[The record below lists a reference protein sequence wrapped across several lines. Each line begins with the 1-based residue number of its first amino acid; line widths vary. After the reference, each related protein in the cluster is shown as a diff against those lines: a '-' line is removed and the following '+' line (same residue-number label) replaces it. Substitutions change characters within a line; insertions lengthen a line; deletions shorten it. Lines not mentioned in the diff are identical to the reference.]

1 MKNIL
6 KLLAVLL
13 YIYLLFY
20 QTKKNDTFQMILLT
34 LFTALF
40 LCKIDNFNSD
50 TKNRVQI
57 PLYQGADEKKPQ
69 IFKPEIIEG
78 YGCGNKSGQSLIEG
92 MANNGPEYQKET
104 NRLIKETKEKIDKA
118 QNEKPKE
125 YKMSHYDGVCLKTG
139 NEESWFG
146 GPDNVPF
153 VPNDELY
160 TYFSPQAPLK
170 AVKTD
175 NSQTQGNPIDGVKGS
190 PEKMFILANNRSSLN
205 CCPSTFSTSTGCI
218 CTTKKQ
224 RDFISS
230 RGINHLSKE

>member
-6 KLLAVLL
+6 KLIAIIL

-40 LCKIDNFNSD
+40 LCKIDNFN
-50 TKNRVQI
+50 TENRAQI
-57 PLYQGADEKKPQ
+57 PLYEGHGCGRNNNKK
-69 IFKPEIIEG
+69 EGSSYEG
-78 YGCGNKSGQSLIEG
+78 YKCGIEA

-118 QNEKPKE
+118 KNEKPKE

-153 VPNDELY
+153 VPNNELY
-160 TYFSPQAPLK
+160 TYFSPQAPLR

-190 PEKMFILANNRSSLN
+190 PEKMFMLANNRSSLN

-224 RDFISS
+224 RDYISS
-230 RGINHLSKE
+230 RGINHLSEE